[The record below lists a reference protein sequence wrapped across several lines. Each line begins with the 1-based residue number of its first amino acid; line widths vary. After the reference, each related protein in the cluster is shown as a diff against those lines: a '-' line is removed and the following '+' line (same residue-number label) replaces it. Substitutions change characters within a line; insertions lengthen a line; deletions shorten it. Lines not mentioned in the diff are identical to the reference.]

1 MVAGCVRDDLG
12 ILSIWEYSDYQKI
25 VNNCLSY
32 FFSCTD
38 DENVT
43 VEIPTPPTGQEDE
56 QSTHLYVAI
65 GMYFVLEHEKR
76 NLLYTD
82 LPIMTLM

>member
-25 VNNCLSY
+25 VNKCLNC
-32 FFSCTD
+32 FFSGTD

-65 GMYFVLEHEKR
+65 GMYFMLEHEKR